1 MPARVSET
9 FVLRTY
15 PFREADLI
23 VSFFT
28 RDQGKLRGVA
38 RRARKPKSPF
48 GAGLERL
55 SRVHMAY
62 FERENRDLVNLSG
75 CELIESPFAL
85 QSDYTRGIALD
96 YFAET
101 AEHLLPPHEP
111 NEKFFRL
118 LAAALEYLAGT
129 GPARRS
135 DLAGM
140 PPDPATSGSVVP
152 ANSLGS
158 SGGDVWTAILYVS
171 LWAVRLTGVFP
182 EMRVSRESGEIAE
195 EMFVKPLKGLAPR
208 PWTKSTAADL
218 RRLLIRAMEQH
229 VERRFLTVPLL
240 EAL

>member
-28 RDQGKLRGVA
+28 REQGKLRGVA

-62 FERENRDLVNLSG
+62 FEQENRDLVNLSG

-85 QSDYTRGIALD
+85 QSDYTRGVALD

-101 AEHLLPPHEP
+101 ADHLLPEHEP

-118 LAAALEYLAGT
+118 LASALEYL
-129 GPARRS
+129 R
-135 DLAGM
+135 
-140 PPDPATSGSVVP
+140 
-152 ANSLGS
+152 
-158 SGGDVWTAILYVS
+158 SGGEVWTSILYVS

-182 EMRVSRESGEIAE
+182 ELRVSRESGEIAE
-195 EMFVKPLKGLAPR
+195 EMFVKPLKSLAPR

>member
-75 CELIESPFAL
+75 CELIESPFAM

-96 YFAET
+96 YFAEV

-118 LAAALEYLAGT
+118 LAAALEYL
-129 GPARRS
+129 R
-135 DLAGM
+135 
-140 PPDPATSGSVVP
+140 
-152 ANSLGS
+152 
-158 SGGDVWTAILYVS
+158 SGGEVWTSILYVS

-182 EMRVSRESGEIAE
+182 ELRVSRESGEIAE
-195 EMFVKPLKGLAPR
+195 EMFVKPLKSLAPR
-208 PWTKSTAADL
+208 TWTKSTAADL

>member
-38 RRARKPKSPF
+38 RRARKPKSSF

-55 SRVHMAY
+55 SRVNMAY

-85 QSDYTRGIALD
+85 QSDYARGIALD

-101 AEHLLPPHEP
+101 AEHILPAHEP

-118 LAAALEYLAGT
+118 LASALEYL
-129 GPARRS
+129 R
-135 DLAGM
+135 
-140 PPDPATSGSVVP
+140 
-152 ANSLGS
+152 
-158 SGGDVWTAILYVS
+158 SGGEAWTAILYVS
-171 LWAVRLTGVFP
+171 LWAVRLTGIFP
-182 EMRVSRESGEIAE
+182 ELRVSHESAEIAE

-208 PWTKSTAADL
+208 PWTKSTGADL